1 MNKLLL
7 APRLLKVIGFT
18 VNIQCII
25 INKSTM
31 ILLDRYELLK
41 AYGEHSIS
49 VGFGSYG
56 QVKLALDKKTNKR
69 VAVKIVLL

>member
-1 MNKLLL
+1 
-7 APRLLKVIGFT
+7 
-18 VNIQCII
+18 
-25 INKSTM
+25 M